1 MSVSSLE
8 DELYTQLIELVRKEY
23 AGSIVTHWTA
33 VITVVQEDG
42 TELILTLDR
51 PEQALW
57 QSMGLIDMV
66 REMRRALISN
76 QVCGED
82 SED

>member
-1 MSVSSLE
+1 ME
-8 DELYTQLIELVRKEY
+8 DELYTQLIEVIRKEY
-23 AGSIVTHWTA
+23 PGSIVTHWTTVA
-33 VITVVQEDG
+33 TVVQEDG

-76 QVCGED
+76 QVCESPD
-82 SED
+82 TDDDD